1 MNGLRAW
8 YVRCTLDGCRSGGGR
23 RHVSDVP
30 KNEPATAGESGRELA
45 VSQED
50 SKRVD

>member
-1 MNGLRAW
+1 MVGA
-8 YVRCTLDGCRSGGGR
+8 
-23 RHVSDVP
+23 VP
-30 KNEPATAGESGRELA
+30 MNEPATAGEMAEMLA